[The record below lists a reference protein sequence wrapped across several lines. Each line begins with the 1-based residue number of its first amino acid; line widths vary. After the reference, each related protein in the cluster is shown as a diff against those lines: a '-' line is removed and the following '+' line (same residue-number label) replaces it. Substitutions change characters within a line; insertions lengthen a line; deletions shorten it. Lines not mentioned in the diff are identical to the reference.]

1 MFYILCRSKYP
12 SQAKNA
18 HAHSLPA
25 LVRNAH
31 AHSLRAPHTALVA
44 FCTNALWIQFLLAT
58 SMDSEC
64 PTPNVQP
71 TLDDGAT
78 PSAEACDQTAATAPS
93 RASECTEARDRKLAR
108 DRARRRERLASE
120 TAEEKERRL
129 SQRRVRDRARRA
141 ASRPSAH
148 SEKARDRAR
157 RRERLASKQLR
168 RRRGAYHNAEFETE
182 DVVHPAARQHTARN
196 ASSK

>member
-1 MFYILCRSKYP
+1 MNYSYINTFMHFRVCMIGERERANLVVQLARFFCIISLSMSIRARRAERNMFHVVLNIRHMRKMRMRILSPR
-12 SQAKNA
+12 
-18 HAHSLPA
+18 
-25 LVRNAH
+25 
-31 AHSLRAPHTALVA
+31 TA
-44 FCTNALWIQFLLAT
+44 FCFGVRTQPLSALCIQFLLAT

-78 PSAEACDQTAATAPS
+78 PSAEACDRTAATARS
-93 RASECTEARDRKLAR
+93 RASESTEARDRKLAR

-148 SEKARDRAR
+148 SEK
-157 RRERLASKQLR
+157 RL
-168 RRRGAYHNAEFETE
+168 E
-182 DVVHPAARQHTARN
+182 
-196 ASSK
+196 